1 MDINRSPKQFPQ
13 EYSERVSKADFDA
26 QYDAQKILARWTAP
40 EFEVYERSGRWHLY
54 LALALLTIIGYALY
68 TNSPLMA
75 ITFILIGVLGYIY
88 ANKEPCLIDFSIT
101 TRGVVAG
108 REIYDYRNID
118 SFWIFYDPEHTKLLS
133 LKTKSHLLPF
143 VHIPIDDQDPVAIRH
158 MLLKFIPEVRQ
169 ERGLIDTLERLL
181 HI

>member
-1 MDINRSPKQFPQ
+1 MDIN
-13 EYSERVSKADFDA
+13 YSQNKIHPATTKHGNETGEHPHYS
-26 QYDAQKILARWTAP
+26 QKILARWAAP
-40 EFEVYERSGRWHLY
+40 EFEVYEKNGRWHLY
-54 LALALLTIIGYALY
+54 LALILLAIIGYALY
-68 TNSPLMA
+68 INSPLMA

-88 ANKEPCLIDFSIT
+88 ANKEPRLIDFSIT
-101 TRGVVAG
+101 THGMIAG
-108 REIYDYRNID
+108 REIYDYDNIE
-118 SFWIFYDPEHTKLLS
+118 SFWIFYDPEHAKLLS

-158 MLLKFIPEVRQ
+158 TLMKFIPEVQQ